1 MYGSRNEILKRIAA
15 QQQFIAEQQRGQDLR
30 DSKTFEHKPE
40 EARKAFQDY
49 GVQRQQDIARALSRR
64 ICTGDAGLP
73 FLMIDTVFATVVLGE
88 EKYQTADLGSA
99 LEGVKDKLWQQCRHL
114 GGDAVLFAD
123 FKFEKGRFSFVSGL
137 LATIGLLSSAM
148 RLGGMNPTVTQDTI
162 TVVGQ
167 GTAVKLLPTGTD
179 LGPQVYE
186 QFDPQWLDM
195 RLPPGVE
202 PPP

>member
-1 MYGSRNEILKRIAA
+1 MALYGNRDQILKQIAA
-15 QQQFIAEQQRGQDLR
+15 QKREQDLR
-30 DSKTFEHKPE
+30 DSEEIARKAE
-40 EARKAFQDY
+40 EARKVFQDY
-49 GVQRQQDIARALSRR
+49 GPQRQQDLSRALSRR
-64 ICTGDAGLP
+64 ICTGDAGMP

-99 LEGVKDKLWQQCRHL
+99 LDGVKDKLWQQCRHL

-137 LATIGLLSSAM
+137 LATMSLLSSAM
-148 RLGGMNPTVTQDTI
+148 RLGGMNSTVTQDTI

-167 GTAVKLLPTGTD
+167 GTAVKLLPTGTE

-186 QFDPQWLDM
+186 RFDPQWLDM